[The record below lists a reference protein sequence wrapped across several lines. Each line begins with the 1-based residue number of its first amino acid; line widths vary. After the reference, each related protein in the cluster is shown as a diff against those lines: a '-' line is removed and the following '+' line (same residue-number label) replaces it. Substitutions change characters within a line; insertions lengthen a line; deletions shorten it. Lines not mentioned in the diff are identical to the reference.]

1 MKHAACRV
9 LNTLHAVLCNMPVE
23 KTFQHF
29 VSTPSNTKLPKFSR
43 ISESTSVKPSVTEG
57 QAENQKH

>member
-1 MKHAACRV
+1 MQSTKYSACCFV
-9 LNTLHAVLCNMPVE
+9 QYASG